1 MRHFKIKTDLTAR
14 TANNES
20 EHTEKKKK
28 NKIRTERNLSLS
40 VALCVSARGCKEVT
54 SDSVLLLPLL
64 PPPSDPV
71 QTWEMNS
78 IRVK

>member
-28 NKIRTERNLSLS
+28 NKIRTERNLSVY
-40 VALCVSARGCKEVT
+40 VALCRIMCECARLQRGH
-54 SDSVLLLPLL
+54 
-64 PPPSDPV
+64 
-71 QTWEMNS
+71 
-78 IRVK
+78 IR